1 MLAVTFGAS
10 EQINLSNDAGR
21 KMAAFI
27 NANGPNM
34 AVAVSNDAGMTVD
47 SLPAVIAPPAAP
59 VAVKSN
65 TVMFAVIGGA
75 GLLAGLLLG
84 RLTK

>member
-1 MLAVTFGAS
+1 MLAVSFGAT
-10 EQINLSNDAGR
+10 EQVPLSNDAGR

-34 AVAVSNDAGMTVD
+34 AVAISNDAGMTVD
-47 SLPAVIAPPAAP
+47 SLPAVIAPPSAP
-59 VAVKSN
+59 KSN
-65 TVMFAVIGGA
+65 MTLFAVIGGA
-75 GLLAGLLLG
+75 GLLTGLLLG